1 LKKFFK
7 YYSKYYK
14 DYKTKFFYAFIGMI
28 LVATASSAT
37 AYLIKPVLDKIFIEQ
52 NEKMLYILPFFIIL
66 AYFAKGLGSFIE
78 SYFISYIGLDIVRRI
93 RDEMLG
99 HILNLDLQFY
109 FKYHTGELISRL
121 VNDIDRIRSAVSSQ
135 IAELIRESLTA
146 FGLLFVVIYQSPKLA
161 FFALIILPLVI
172 YPVSILTKKMKKI
185 SHKTQEKNSNINSH
199 LSEVFS
205 NIEGI
210 KSYNAE
216 VYELDKFKKYNYEFF
231 RINMKSIVN
240 SNLLNPIMQTFSA
253 TTAAIV
259 IFVGGKE
266 VMAGDMTIGAFFSFM
281 TALFMLTDPIRR
293 ISQIINKFQDA
304 IAAHERILQL
314 MTLKPTIKY
323 GNKKIEKIKTI
334 EFQNVYLNY
343 DDKLA
348 LKNIN
353 FKANKGE
360 IIGLVGDSGGGK
372 SSFINLLLRFYN
384 PTKGEIL
391 INNIKNDQI
400 DLESLRKNIAVV
412 TQRVYIFNDSIAAN
426 VAYGKEID
434 ENRVKLALKKANL
447 LDFVESLDEGIWTKL
462 NENGTNLSG
471 GQRQRIAI
479 ARALYLNP
487 SVLILDEAT
496 SALDNKS
503 ELAIMETI
511 HKISNELIV
520 FIIAHRLNTV
530 EKSDKILVFKEGEIV
545 CSDNKDNLIKN
556 CPEFQQ
562 LYNINKE
569 KK

>member
-1 LKKFFK
+1 
-7 YYSKYYK
+7 
-14 DYKTKFFYAFIGMI
+14 
-28 LVATASSAT
+28 
-37 AYLIKPVLDKIFIEQ
+37 
-52 NEKMLYILPFFIIL
+52 
-66 AYFAKGLGSFIE
+66 
-78 SYFISYIGLDIVRRI
+78 
-93 RDEMLG
+93 
-99 HILNLDLQFY
+99 
-109 FKYHTGELISRL
+109 
-121 VNDIDRIRSAVSSQ
+121 
-135 IAELIRESLTA
+135 
-146 FGLLFVVIYQSPKLA
+146 
-161 FFALIILPLVI
+161 
-172 YPVSILTKKMKKI
+172 
-185 SHKTQEKNSNINSH
+185 
-199 LSEVFS
+199 
-205 NIEGI
+205 
-210 KSYNAE
+210 
-216 VYELDKFKKYNYEFF
+216 
-231 RINMKSIVN
+231 
-240 SNLLNPIMQTFSA
+240 
-253 TTAAIV
+253 
-259 IFVGGKE
+259 
-266 VMAGDMTIGAFFSFM
+266 
-281 TALFMLTDPIRR
+281 
-293 ISQIINKFQDA
+293 
-304 IAAHERILQL
+304 

-384 PTKGEIL
+384 PTKGKIL

>member
-7 YYSKYYK
+7 YYAKYYK
-14 DYKTKFFYAFIGMI
+14 DYKLKFFYAFIGMI
-28 LVATASSAT
+28 LVAVASSAT

-52 NEKMLYILPFFIIL
+52 NEKMLYILPFLIIL
-66 AYFAKGLGSFIE
+66 AYFAKGVGSFIE

-93 RDEMLG
+93 RDDMLE

-121 VNDIDRIRSAVSSQ
+121 VNDIDRIRSAVSAQ

-146 FGLLFVVIYQSPKLA
+146 IGLLAVVIYQSPKLA
-161 FFALIILPLVI
+161 FFALIILPIVI
-172 YPVSILTKKMKKI
+172 YPVSILTKKMKKL
-185 SHKTQEKNSNINSH
+185 SHRSQEKNSDINSH

-210 KSYNAE
+210 KSYNTE
-216 VYELDKFKKYNYEFF
+216 IYELNKFKKYNYEFF

-240 SNLLNPIMQTFSA
+240 SNLLSPIMQTFSA
-253 TTAAIV
+253 SAAAIV
-259 IFVGGKE
+259 IFVGGRE
-266 VMAGDMTIGAFFSFM
+266 VIAGDMSVGTFFSFM

-304 IAAHERILQL
+304 IAAHERVLEL
-314 MTLKPTIKY
+314 MNMKPTIKY
-323 GNKKIEKIKTI
+323 GNIKIDSIEDIKFKNI
-334 EFQNVYLNY
+334 YLEY
-343 DDKLA
+343 DGKPA

-353 FKANKGE
+353 FEANKGK
-360 IIGLVGDSGGGK
+360 IIGLAGDSGGGK
-372 SSFINLLLRFYN
+372 TSFINLLLRFYN

-391 INNIKNDQI
+391 INNIPNYKI

-412 TQRVYIFNDSIAAN
+412 TQRVYIFSDSIAAN
-426 VAYGKEID
+426 VAYGKKID
-434 ENRVKLALKKANL
+434 EEKVKLALKKANL
-447 LDFVESLDEGIWTKL
+447 LEFVESLENGIWTQL

-503 ELAIMETI
+503 ELAIMQTI
-511 HKISNELIV
+511 HNISNELIV
-520 FIIAHRLNTV
+520 FIIAHRLNTIDR
-530 EKSDKILVFKEGEIV
+530 SDKILVFKEGKIV
-545 CSDNKDNLIKN
+545 CEDKKDNLIKN
-556 CPEFQQ
+556 CQEFKQ
-562 LYNINKE
+562 LYNINSQ
-569 KK
+569 